1 MILRNLISIF
11 LSFLLL
17 SCSSSEK
24 TDFNVQLDNDVA
36 MYNEAMGYIKS
47 KEYEESIEILNELE
61 LQHPYSE
68 LASRGQVM
76 AGFAQ
81 YSLNKYD
88 EAILTLSKF
97 VELNPNHPLLPYAL
111 YLKGYSY
118 FERMPDVTL
127 DQKFSVK
134 AHDVFSELENRY
146 PNSPY
151 AKKSKKHIK
160 TLKNHLASKEM
171 QIGKYYQKEGFLL
184 AGIKRYKVIL
194 KDYRRTVHVPESIYR
209 VIECYISL
217 GLRNQSIYLYKILN
231 YNFPKSIWKKEAL
244 DLLKVHKINR
254 NLKKYKK
261 KELDLEKLDSR
272 AFDLI

>member
-1 MILRNLISIF
+1 MIFPNLTLVL
-11 LSFLLL
+11 LSLLL
-17 SCSSSEK
+17 FSCSTSEK
-24 TDFNVQLDNDVA
+24 TQFNVQSDSDIG
-36 MYNEAMGYIKS
+36 MYNEAMGYISS
-47 KEYEESIEILNELE
+47 KKYEESIEILNELE

-97 VELNPNHPLLPYAL
+97 IELNPNHQLLPYAL

-118 FERMPDVTL
+118 YERMPDVTL

-134 AHDVFSELENRY
+134 AYDVFSELENRY
-146 PNSPY
+146 PNSSY

-160 TLKNHLASKEM
+160 TLQNHLASKEM

-194 KDYRRTVHVPESIYR
+194 KDYKRTVHVPESIYR
-209 VIECYISL
+209 IIECYVSL

-231 YNFPKSIWKKEAL
+231 YNFPKSVWKREAL
-244 DLLKVHKINR
+244 DLLKEYKVNR

-261 KELDLEKLDSR
+261 KELDLEKLDSS